1 MWTIELY
8 VYKLRDF
15 WQYLFKILY
24 ILIML
29 LFHNQTN
36 SDFNV
41 SMINIDTEVTQATL
55 FFWLPV
61 IEKLP
66 QQ

>member
-8 VYKLRDF
+8 VYKLIAL

-24 ILIML
+24 ILFML
-29 LFHNQTN
+29 HNQTN

-41 SMINIDTEVTQATL
+41 GMISVDIEVTQSTL

>member
-8 VYKLRDF
+8 VYKRIAL

-24 ILIML
+24 ILFML
-29 LFHNQTN
+29 HNQTN

-41 SMINIDTEVTQATL
+41 GMISVDIEVTQSTL

>member
-8 VYKLRDF
+8 VYKLIAF
-15 WQYLFKILY
+15 WQYLLKILY
-24 ILIML
+24 ILFML
-29 LFHNQTN
+29 LLHNQTN

-41 SMINIDTEVTQATL
+41 GTISVDTEVTQSTL

>member
-8 VYKLRDF
+8 VYKLRAF

-24 ILIML
+24 ILLMH

-41 SMINIDTEVTQATL
+41 GTISVDTEVTQATL